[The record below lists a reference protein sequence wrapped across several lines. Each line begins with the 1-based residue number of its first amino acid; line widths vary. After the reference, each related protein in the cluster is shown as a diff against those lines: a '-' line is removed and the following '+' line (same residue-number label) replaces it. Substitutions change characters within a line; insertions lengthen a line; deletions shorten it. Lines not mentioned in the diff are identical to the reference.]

1 MSFLGKAW
9 NLTKNIGAAVVN
21 EIDATANEVKQ
32 LTEKYEK
39 LSDDEL
45 LKIVGSDG
53 VFGKSRRE
61 KGVAAGILRKRGHDI
76 SVKE

>member
-9 NLTKNIGAAVVN
+9 NLTKNIGSVVVN
-21 EIDATANEVKQ
+21 EIDATANEIKQ
-32 LTEKYEK
+32 LTEKFEK

-53 VFGKSRRE
+53 VFGKSRKE

-76 SVKE
+76 RIKE

>member
-9 NLTKNIGAAVVN
+9 NLTKNIGTAVVN
-21 EIDATANEVKQ
+21 EIDATANEIKQ
-32 LTEKYEK
+32 LTEKYENF
-39 LSDDEL
+39 SDEEL
-45 LKIVGSDG
+45 LKIVGSEG

-61 KGVAAGILRKRGHDI
+61 KGVAAGVLRKRGHKI